1 MTTPSGQFFIAM
13 WVIFAFT
20 VFVAVV
26 IMYNYFNHALDIA
39 VIQTI
44 GAIFGPWVGT
54 ILGYYFGAKS
64 AAPIADSNKLL
75 SAANEKKTG
84 QLNMAKG
91 IVRSQSIDL
100 DRIVQDI
107 ERLTSVSALAPTDL
121 QKTLSD
127 VKNVKSKLDEVVS
140 YS

>member
-1 MTTPSGQFFIAM
+1 M

-26 IMYNYFNHALDIA
+26 IVYNYFNHALDIT

-64 AAPIADSNKLL
+64 AAPIADNNKLL
-75 SAANEKKTG
+75 SAANEKKVG

-100 DRIVQDI
+100 DRVVQDI
-107 ERLTSVSALAPTDL
+107 EKFTSATALAPTDL